1 MVTKETAYKKIAE
14 LVERFEEQYD
24 SYKKADYN
32 ETLTRRDFIDPFFKA
47 LGWDI
52 DNENGYAESYREV
65 IHEDKVK
72 VGKATKAPDYS
83 FRLVGGKRLFFVE
96 AKKPNVVVK
105 DEIPPAYQIRRYG
118 WSAKLPVSII
128 TDFEEF
134 SIYDCTKKP
143 LPTDKA
149 SVARIKYLIF
159 RDYLKEFDFIW
170 ETFSKERVLKGSFDK
185 FVQGN
190 LNKKGTATV
199 DKEFLLSLDSWRT
212 YLATSISWNNKD
224 LDEDEINFA
233 VQQTID
239 RLIFLR
245 IAEDRSVE
253 PYGNLQQ
260 SIKQGDFYNNLFQQF
275 RHADEKYNSGLFDF
289 AKDKIS
295 KHLKIDN
302 KVLKTII
309 NELYYPESPYEF
321 SVLSVEILGSAYE
334 QFLGKQ
340 IKVDKAHRAHIEEK
354 PEVRKA
360 GGVYYTPQYIVEYIV
375 KNTVG
380 KLIEG
385 KKPKEIEKIKIVDP
399 ACGSGSFL
407 IGAYQYLLDWHR
419 NYYLERHA
427 ELVSASA
434 KNEETKKRVRGADK
448 LLTPEGNL
456 TTSEKKRILLNN
468 IFGVDIDVNAV
479 EVTKLSLL
487 LKCMEG
493 ETEASIANQFR
504 LFNERVLPTLDDN
517 IKDGNSLIDVDYYD
531 GQLFETE
538 RNIKPF
544 SWKKAFPE
552 VFKIKKPEPNQ
563 ELKYHVK
570 KVAALQDETENL
582 IKKIKSKVEEPKTD
596 YDEGGGF
603 DVVIGNPPYVR
614 QELLGEQKNY
624 FESHYRVYHGM
635 ADLYSYFIEKGIGS
649 LNNNGIFGIIVANKW
664 MRSNYGE
671 PLRKWL
677 KQQTIHEII
686 DFGDLPVF
694 ESATTYPCILIA
706 GRAIKNVNSINITN
720 VKTLEFDSLQNYVQ
734 TNRDL
739 IKKDSLDDSGWNLAS
754 ETENNLLKKLKIN
767 TIQLGDYV
775 KGKIYRGVLTG
786 LNEAF
791 VIDEATKKKLIKEDK
806 KSAEIIKPFLA
817 GRDIKRYQ
825 QPVSDKYLIF
835 TKRGIDINQYPAIK
849 NHLQQFKKQLSP
861 KPKNLSGEK
870 SEGRKPGS
878 YKWFEIQDAVDY
890 YEEFEKPKIIYP
902 NILKQ
907 PEFTFDNKG
916 WYTNQKCFIISLD
929 DKYLLGILN
938 SNLNQYL
945 FEKYLPK
952 LRGGFYE
959 PSYIFFKHF
968 PIKKIDSSN
977 KKEKSIH
984 DEIEKLVLQLL
995 KLNEEKA
1002 VAKLATQV
1010 SHLQSKINYCEGR
1023 INEIVYKLYELTADE
1038 IKIVEDK

>member
-224 LDEDEINFA
+224 IDEDEINFA

-245 IAEDRSVE
+245 IAEDRNVE

-289 AKDKIS
+289 TKDKIS

-517 IKDGNSLIDVDYYD
+517 IKDGNSLIDTDYYAGELD
-531 GQLFETE
+531 FGEE
-538 RNIKPF
+538 KKIKPF
-544 SWKKAFPE
+544 NWQKGFSE
-552 VFKIKKPEPNQ
+552 VFKK
-563 ELKYHVK
+563 
-570 KVAALQDETENL
+570 
-582 IKKIKSKVEEPKTD
+582 
-596 YDEGGGF
+596 GGF
-603 DVVIGNPPYVR
+603 DAVIGNPPYGFHQIHSDNVKQYLKKYFR
-614 QELLGEQKNY
+614 ASQGSFENY
-624 FESHYRVYHGM
+624 FLFYEKSLKLLTENGLHGFIVPVTWLTIPSAKSLRKFILDDYSIKEISWLPDRVFEEAQVNTLVSIIQKAKPTKTLVNIYDSLGFVNPPQTQNTFEQSKFKKSDYYIGIFEN
-635 ADLYSYFIEKGIGS
+635 DLDQSIFTKISKLSEPLKEFCRPCSGYNPYEVGKGIAPDGKPHS
-649 LNNNGIFGIIVANKW
+649 K
-664 MRSNYGE
+664 E
-671 PLRKWL
+671 
-677 KQQTIHEII
+677 T
-686 DFGDLPVF
+686 
-694 ESATTYPCILIA
+694 
-706 GRAIKNVNSINITN
+706 
-720 VKTLEFDSLQNYVQ
+720 VQ
-734 TNRDL
+734 TKPYN
-739 IKKDSLDDSGWNLAS
+739 S
-754 ETENNLLKKLKIN
+754 EKKL
-767 TIQLGDYV
+767 
-775 KGKIYRGVLTG
+775 GK
-786 LNEAF
+786 EW
-791 VIDEATKKKLIKEDK
+791 K
-806 KSAEIIKPFLA
+806 AEII
-817 GRDIKRYQ
+817 GRDLSRYYLTITGKRWIKYGSWLSAPRDPNNFLGKRILVQEITGGKDRRIIATYYDGELYHSRDVIPIKFDNDSVNPFYILALINSDLMTWYHHKRNPKAQ
-825 QPVSDKYLIF
+825 KGLFPKVLVSDL
-835 TKRGIDINQYPAIK
+835 
-849 NHLQQFKKQLSP
+849 
-861 KPKNLSGEK
+861 EK
-870 SEGRKPGS
+870 
-878 YKWFEIQDAVDY
+878 
-890 YEEFEKPKIIYP
+890 
-902 NILKQ
+902 
-907 PEFTFDNKG
+907 
-916 WYTNQKCFIISLD
+916 
-929 DKYLLGILN
+929 
-938 SNLNQYL
+938 
-945 FEKYLPK
+945 LPI
-952 LRGGFYE
+952 R
-959 PSYIFFKHF
+959 
-968 PIKKIDSSN
+968 KIDSGN
-977 KKEKSIH
+977 KEDVSSQA
-984 DEIEKLVLQLL
+984 EIINLVDQLI

-1002 VAKLATQV
+1002 TVKLESRINQIK
-1010 SHLQSKINYCEGR
+1010 SKIDYCESR
-1023 INEIVYKLYELTADE
+1023 IDELIYQLYELTADE
-1038 IKIVEDK
+1038 IKIVEGK